1 MALGAY
7 LGGNGTAIGTSANVI
22 VVGMSEKAGKRISFG
37 RFMLYGMPMMSMTVV
52 IATIYVWLR
61 YYVLKI

>member
-1 MALGAY
+1 M
-7 LGGNGTAIGTSANVI
+7 ANVI
-22 VVGMSEKAGKRISFG
+22 MVEMSEKLGKRISFG
-37 RFMLYGMPMMSMTVV
+37 KFMLYGIPIMVMTVF

>member
-1 MALGAY
+1 MKFMA
-7 LGGNGTAIGTSANVI
+7 
-22 VVGMSEKAGKRISFG
+22 
-37 RFMLYGMPMMSMTVV
+37 YGMPMMIMTVV